1 MHKALLGMKQMPVS
15 VHCLIQ
21 CKGRSSICEK
31 DTRQKGPEAVGCRQ
45 VSELSQTM
53 VIGDGGA
60 VAGGLR
66 EFLREQK
73 GREDVSLHLRFLS
86 FCYS

>member
-1 MHKALLGMKQMPVS
+1 MHNALLGMKQMPVS

-21 CKGRSSICEK
+21 RKGRSSICEK
-31 DTRQKGPEAVGCRQ
+31 DSWQKGPEAVGCRQ
-45 VSELSQTM
+45 VSELSQAM

-73 GREDVSLHLRFLS
+73 DREDISLHQHFLS